1 MYKDVKNVFLSS
13 SKTWYELEKIYKIVS
28 ECSEYDVNDLKNKY
42 YEEFYKIIKQLEV
55 ENIIKPVGKNQ
66 NSSLVMPLYKKY
78 GVVREKLEYTLDE
91 KLTMVKLDKLD
102 LSYYNKRIKEFRADV
117 SILNKLNSIL
127 REKEQYKELSV
138 NELSYLVFGYEKSI
152 APGKK
157 NKIMIE
163 ISDVVLETSKVRDEE
178 SNVIGEVAK
187 VMGKV
192 GVTTVNLGCRL
203 NNEPLLNT
211 IFKGFYCKDIRNIL
225 IVENLD
231 TYWSFNK
238 LCRNFDTNIDML
250 IWGQGY
256 SITGNFYGCTL
267 YGVTENDVINYFGD
281 IDLAGVDIFSLL
293 VERFSSFNI
302 KPCESLYIR
311 TLATGENRGI
321 NNSVSQKQ
329 IDVDENKLN
338 DFLKYFK
345 EDVAKKLAEIV
356 VTRKYIPQEALNYS
370 LLKGWVDD
378 EQGLL

>member
-1 MYKDVKNVFLSS
+1 MYKNVKNVFLSS

-28 ECSEYDVNDLKNKY
+28 ECSEHDVNDLKNKY

-55 ENIIKPVGKNQ
+55 ENIIKPIGKNQ
-66 NSSLVMPLYKKY
+66 NSSIDMPLSKKY
-78 GVVREKLEYTLDE
+78 GVIREKLEYTLDE
-91 KLTMVKLDKLD
+91 RLTMAKLDKLD
-102 LSYYNKRIKEFRADV
+102 LSYYNKRIKEFRDDI
-117 SILNKLNSIL
+117 SILNKLNLIL

-138 NELSYLVFGYEKSI
+138 NELSYLVFGDEKSI
-152 APGKK
+152 SPGKK
-157 NKIMIE
+157 FK
-163 ISDVVLETSKVRDEE
+163 VTGETSE
-178 SNVIGEVAK
+178 VIGKAYK

-192 GVTTVNLGCRL
+192 GVTTADLGCRL

-256 SITGNFYGCTL
+256 SIIGNFYGCTL

-281 IDLAGVDIFSLL
+281 IDLAGIDIFSLL
-293 VERFSSFNI
+293 VEKFSSFNI

-321 NNSVSQKQ
+321 NNSVSPEQRD
-329 IDVDENKLN
+329 IDENKLN
-338 DFLKYFK
+338 YFLKYFK
-345 EDVAKKLAEIV
+345 EDVAKRLGEIV